1 MSTYYHHIVQ
11 LVHRYLF
18 QGCLLK
24 QLLILNHLD
33 YIHSI
38 ISFIFISLIIAV
50 TNCIFHFL
58 LLIILK
64 VLLLHL
70 KFLHFLANRHLSIFH
85 PIIVI
90 SSFFQAFLSFSS
102 LISFFSSSFSLYP
115 QSFPESLKLLMNFAS
130 QSYSL
135 YLQWF
140 DSHSLMEEQLAAFI
154 FEAFYYISYCYNY
167 QCKGLKLRFVASSD
181 Q

>member
-11 LVHRYLF
+11 LVHKYLF
-18 QGCLLK
+18 QDCLSE
-24 QLLILNHLD
+24 QLLILSHLD
-33 YIHSI
+33 YSQAIGC
-38 ISFIFISLIIAV
+38 FIVISLVIAV

-70 KFLHFLANRHLSIFH
+70 KFLHFLASHRLSFAHLIT
-85 PIIVI
+85 VI

-115 QSFPESLKLLMNFAS
+115 QSFLESLKLLMNFVS

-135 YLQWF
+135 YLQ
-140 DSHSLMEEQLAAFI
+140 
-154 FEAFYYISYCYNY
+154 
-167 QCKGLKLRFVASSD
+167 
-181 Q
+181 